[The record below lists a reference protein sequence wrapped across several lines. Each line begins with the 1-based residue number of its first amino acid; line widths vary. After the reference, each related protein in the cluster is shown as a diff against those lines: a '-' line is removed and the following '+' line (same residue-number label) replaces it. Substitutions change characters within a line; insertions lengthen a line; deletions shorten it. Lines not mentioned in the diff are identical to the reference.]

1 MISPS
6 PPRTSTPRVD
16 IQGDQVAAVKDYC
29 KWLEAQCSDEA
40 YKADFRKA
48 RDVVLKR
55 RMDLELI
62 LENSNSGFFT
72 DEGVEL
78 GTALRFIRDIQK
90 WSRNGKPRSSSLGTI
105 RGHSDD
111 DVL

>member
-1 MISPS
+1 MTTLRLAYQFARI
-6 PPRTSTPRVD
+6 
-16 IQGDQVAAVKDYC
+16 
-29 KWLEAQCSDEA
+29 L

-72 DEGVEL
+72 NEGIEI
-78 GTALRFIRDIQK
+78 GTALHFVRDIQEWNK
-90 WSRNGKPRSSSLGTI
+90 NVKSRWPSQGPVG
-105 RGHSDD
+105 GHSDD
-111 DVL
+111 DYLQNQSMSGD

>member
-1 MISPS
+1 
-6 PPRTSTPRVD
+6 
-16 IQGDQVAAVKDYC
+16 
-29 KWLEAQCSDEA
+29 
-40 YKADFRKA
+40 
-48 RDVVLKR
+48 
-55 RMDLELI
+55 MDLELI

-90 WSRNGKPRSSSLGTI
+90 WSRNGKSRSSSQGTV

-111 DVL
+111 DFL